1 MFLVS
6 ELCRPGGDLLS
17 QVLRLSTIGAK
28 GFNGRVRDGIG
39 FWAPCNNHQ
48 IGEAHSVSRGR
59 RMPRCASGHHAFC
72 PCRPETSNH
81 WQPHHFS
88 AAGISI
94 AACTC
99 MEAAFRQLFSWRFTR
114 LLAVMR
120 GKVSGPATLCGRR
133 CRLVPARPAHASMDP
148 ALTGHRGMVLI

>member
-1 MFLVS
+1 MS

-48 IGEAHSVSRGR
+48 IGEAHSVSRGCR
-59 RMPRCASGHHAFC
+59 RARCQRASCFC

-94 AACTC
+94 TACASPRKC
-99 MEAAFRQLFSWRFTR
+99 LSAPLGWHLSR
-114 LLAVMR
+114 LPAVLR
-120 GKVSGPATLCGRR
+120 GKVSGPATLLGRL
-133 CRLVPARPAHASMDP
+133 CRLVPALAGTCIEGPCF
-148 ALTGHRGMVLI
+148 HRSSRHGFDLKVF